1 MSARVSNASAPSTP
15 PIIGPTGGLDV
26 EEGSGHME
34 EGSGHCVEEGS
45 GDAATIGSAVAIGSG
60 VTAK

>member
-15 PIIGPTGGLDV
+15 PITGPTGGLDV
-26 EEGSGHME
+26 EEVSGHVE
-34 EGSGHCVEEGS
+34 EGSGHAEEGS